1 MCRGTVLG
9 SLHWLGVRGAKR
21 VSNMPQ
27 AYSYYS
33 HYEALTLAFI
43 RERIGRGLRE
53 RYPAPKELPPKLW
66 ALVVKLDAAE
76 SSYLLRYSGTTP
88 DQAPRAEPRRA
99 NDPGEGHIGGPPCLG
114 EQLGR

>member
-9 SLHWLGVRGAKR
+9 SLQWLGVRGAKR

-53 RYPAPKELPPKLW
+53 RYPAPKELLPKLW
-66 ALVVKLDAAE
+66 ALVMKLDGVE
-76 SSYLLRYSGTTP
+76 SNYLLRYSGTMP
-88 DQAPRAEPRRA
+88 DQAPRAEPRSA
-99 NDPGEGHIGGPPCLG
+99 NDPGEGDLG
-114 EQLGR
+114 C

>member
-1 MCRGTVLG
+1 
-9 SLHWLGVRGAKR
+9 
-21 VSNMPQ
+21 MPQ

-53 RYPAPKELPPKLW
+53 RYPAPKELPPKLR

-76 SSYLLRYSGTTP
+76 SNYLLRYSGTTP
-88 DQAPRAEPRRA
+88 DQAPRAEPRSA
-99 NDPGEGHIGGPPCLG
+99 NDPGEGHIGAPPCFG